1 MKLIDGVKI
10 RKVAGQTVLVP
21 VGKTTKTIK
30 QSMLLNPE
38 GAFFLERMQEE
49 TSIDALVAEGL
60 KEYDASE
67 EVLRKDITA
76 LVNQL
81 VEEGFIASDANE

>member
-10 RKVAGQTVLVP
+10 RKVAGHTVLVP

-60 KEYDASE
+60 KEYDAPE
-67 EVLRKDITA
+67 DVLRKDITA